1 MAYHTMPFAVW
12 PEHTVDR
19 SSVLTESWRRHS
31 EARPLGQGGEFP
43 RLASI
48 QLSMNTEEIYP
59 SLIEILT
66 FFRFSRN
73 FLHHF
78 TKNSQ
83 SPSYKVLGT
92 FFEFHKKILQ
102 KNSRNIYPI
111 TYRDGNFFWFSQ
123 KNLKKYLSPHL
134 YTFRKISILSQ
145 KSFKKLSENFLPH
158 FFIGNFFE
166 FEPKIFVNF

>member
-12 PEHTVDR
+12 PERTVDR

-59 SLIEILT
+59 LT
-66 FFRFSRN
+66 
-73 FLHHF
+73 
-78 TKNSQ
+78 
-83 SPSYKVLGT
+83 YIV
-92 FFEFHKKILQ
+92 
-102 KNSRNIYPI
+102 
-111 TYRDGNFFWFSQ
+111 GNFFSIWANFFATFY
-123 KNLKKYLSPHL
+123 KK
-134 YTFRKISILSQ
+134 FILSSIGRQ
-145 KSFKKLSENFLPH
+145 RNIRFYALISLCLQIICKFNLPPHIRFLELFLNFTKKFFEKVQEIFIPSLIYFLT
-158 FFIGNFFE
+158 FSE